1 MNLPSFRQTTPSIQ
15 EMSIAREIT
24 GIYTKQTGFPKLS
37 LKDVTSDRFIELPES
52 IVGVLMSALKT
63 IASGRGVTVVP
74 ENAELTTVEASDILS
89 VSRPYLIKLLDE
101 KKIPFRKVGKH
112 RRILMEDIMRY
123 KKNIDAE
130 REKTLDALTAQAQQD
145 GMGY

>member
-1 MNLPSFRQTTPSIQ
+1 MNLQHFRQMTPSIQ
-15 EMSIAREIT
+15 EMDVAREIT

-37 LKDVTSDRFIELPES
+37 LKDTTSDRIIELPES
-52 IVGVLMSALKT
+52 VVGVLMSALKT

-74 ENAELTTVEASDILS
+74 ENAELTTVEAADILS

-101 KKIPFRKVGKH
+101 KQIPFRKVGKH

-123 KKNIDAE
+123 KQNIDEE